1 MCYNSLMELAK
12 IKEILN
18 SYDAVTNA
26 LLFGSYAKGIA
37 KSMSDI
43 DIAIQTREEMD
54 LFTIGEIIANIE
66 SAIERRVDLVV
77 LNDLYKK
84 APLLAFNIYQKH
96 KVLFIK
102 DKEAYDS
109 FKENALHFYL
119 DFKHIIDEQNRAFS
133 QRVADGT
140 LAKIKTA

>member
-1 MCYNSLMELAK
+1 MELSK

-18 SYDAVTNA
+18 SYDVIINA
-26 LLFGSYAKGIA
+26 LLFGSYAKGKQHA
-37 KSMSDI
+37 MSDI
-43 DIAIQTREEMD
+43 DIAIQTKEELD
-54 LFTIGEIIANIE
+54 LLTLGEII
-66 SAIERRVDLVV
+66 SAVEGAAKRKVDIVV

-84 APLLAFNIYQKH
+84 APLLAFNIYQNH
-96 KVLFIK
+96 KALFIK
-102 DKEAYDS
+102 DKKVYDC

-119 DFKHIIDEQNRAFS
+119 DFKHVIDDQNRAFS